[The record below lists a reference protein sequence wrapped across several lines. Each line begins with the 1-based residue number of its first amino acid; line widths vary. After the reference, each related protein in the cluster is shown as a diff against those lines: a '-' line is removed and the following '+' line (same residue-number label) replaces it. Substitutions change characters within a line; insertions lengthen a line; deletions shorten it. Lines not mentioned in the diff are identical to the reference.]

1 MIVISVDKLY
11 AMSQNLG
18 IRVIFKNLK
27 KHRPGLLGMADA
39 ESKTITLDESLLKNQ
54 RELRCVL
61 AEEIGHIILP
71 PRSGHVA
78 YHSTGFYQTENCSV
92 IKHTVAQDE
101 RKALDWATNVLL
113 GDVDFARIKAV
124 GASSVAELA
133 DHFDVEPWFI
143 EHRVG
148 YLRRKA
154 QENGQ
159 KVKWREIIRR
169 V

>member
-1 MIVISVDKLY
+1 MISIDKLS
-11 AMSQNLG
+11 AMAKNLG

-39 ESKTITLDESLLKNQ
+39 ESKTITIDESLLKNQ

-61 AEEIGHIILP
+61 SEEIGHIVYP

-78 YHSTGFYQTENCSV
+78 YHSKGFYQAENCSV

-101 RKALDWATNVLL
+101 RKALDWATGVLL
-113 GDVDFARIKAV
+113 GHVEFDRIKAV
-124 GASSVAELA
+124 GARSISELA
-133 DHFDVEPWFI
+133 DYFDVEPWFI
-143 EHRVG
+143 EHRIG
-148 YLRRKA
+148 YLRRKVRDA
-154 QENGQ
+154 GQ
-159 KVKWREIIRR
+159 KVRWRDLIRR